1 MLSLTSQIYHMGIR
15 ELMAMHLKKPW
26 VVKECHMGTPYLNNE
41 FLRYYAWTPPL
52 HYKDRHHYY
61 T

>member
-1 MLSLTSQIYHMGIR
+1 MLSMTSPIYHMYIR
-15 ELMAMHLKKPW
+15 ELMAVLKKPW
-26 VVKECHMGTPYLNNE
+26 VVEECHMGTLDLINE